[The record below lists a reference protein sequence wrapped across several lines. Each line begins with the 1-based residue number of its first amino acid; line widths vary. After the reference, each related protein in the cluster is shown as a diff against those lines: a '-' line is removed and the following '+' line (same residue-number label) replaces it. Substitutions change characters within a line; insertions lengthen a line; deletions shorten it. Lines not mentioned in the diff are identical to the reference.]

1 MLHQMRTAA
10 IRAQE
15 TIIGD
20 ALGALA
26 LLVTLVG
33 ALYLPGLV

>member
-1 MLHQMRTAA
+1 MFHQIRTTA

-15 TIIGD
+15 TILGD